1 MAEDWLGDAAEDEHQ
16 LLVVMSTESKEPRLD
31 LASDEDGEADEAED
45 LDEAEEAP
53 EGEEPEEAEAQ
64 MGSSR
69 ILARVAE
76 GGLAALAALALKA
89 TWEASRWTSVP

>member
-1 MAEDWLGDAAEDEHQ
+1 M
-16 LLVVMSTESKEPRLD
+16 TESKEPRLD

-53 EGEEPEEAEAQ
+53 EGEAEEAEAQ

>member
-1 MAEDWLGDAAEDEHQ
+1 M
-16 LLVVMSTESKEPRLD
+16 
-31 LASDEDGEADEAED
+31 
-45 LDEAEEAP
+45 DEAEEAP
-53 EGEEPEEAEAQ
+53 EGEAEEAEAQ